1 MGDYKEVTNN
11 NNNKEKQV
19 PLSVDDEDLPSLS
32 WDEIRKHMTPPDC
45 WMVIHG
51 RVYNVAP
58 VLASHPGGSQILL
71 HYVGRD
77 ATYPFDD
84 VGHSMESLIFD
95 MPPGSL
101 KGKLENCAESR
112 VRGGYVRGSDG
123 KNDDNEDKEE
133 VVVTQSQAQSY
144 MAIWNRI
151 YTVLLYC
158 VILVCAI
165 LLTCLRWRN
174 GERQVLVNEDIPSW
188 AFS

>member
-11 NNNKEKQV
+11 KNNEKKQV
-19 PLSVDDEDLPSLS
+19 QLSIDDDDLPSLS
-32 WDEIRKHMTPPDC
+32 WDEIRKHTTPPDC

-58 VLASHPGGSQILL
+58 VLATHPGGSQILL

-84 VGHSMESLIFD
+84 VGHSMESLVFD

-101 KGKLENCAESR
+101 KGKLENSAEIR
-112 VRGGYVRGSDG
+112 IRGGGYV
-123 KNDDNEDKEE
+123 NHNEDETNDEKDE
-133 VVVTQSQAQSY
+133 VVVTQSQAQSCV
-144 MAIWNRI
+144 AIWNKI
-151 YTVLLYC
+151 YTALLYC

-174 GERQVLVNEDIPSW
+174 GERQEMVSEDIPSW

>member
-1 MGDYKEVTNN
+1 MRNYREDTNN

-19 PLSVDDEDLPSLS
+19 QLSIDDEDLPSLS
-32 WDEIRKHMTPPDC
+32 WDEIRRHTTPPDC

-58 VLASHPGGSQILL
+58 VLATHPGGSQILL

-84 VGHSMESLIFD
+84 VGHSMESLVFD

-101 KGKLENCAESR
+101 KGKLENSAESR
-112 VRGGYVRGSDG
+112 IREGYVHRDE
-123 KNDDNEDKEE
+123 DNTITDEKDED
-133 VVVTQSQAQSY
+133 VVTQSQAQSY
-144 MAIWNRI
+144 MAIWNKV
-151 YTVLLYC
+151 YTALLYC

-174 GERQVLVNEDIPSW
+174 GERQEVVNEDIPSW
-188 AFS
+188 AFA